1 MNQKNAFS
9 QQEVS
14 TALELLASTL
24 EDERIRIYDIGA
36 NAMKALDA
44 DTALAVIGFAKKLEA
59 FQAEVKKI
67 NSAWGALLKEKAA
80 ASPAVQKI
88 VDGEG
93 RLFGLKTRKSASGY
107 SRKVEHPLAPRTNF
121 TVKFSDGTLIQ
132 HPRACDV
139 FVAAIEHIGAS
150 RVQALG
156 LLSCGEPLVAEKIS
170 SKYPRAAKQ
179 TASGLYVS
187 TQSSTSQKI
196 QYLKTIAKLLT
207 IKLEIR
213 TTSSKDNRPVKE

>member
-1 MNQKNAFS
+1 MNKKTVFS

-14 TALELLASTL
+14 TALELLVSTL
-24 EDERIRIYDIGA
+24 EDERVRIYGVGA

-44 DTALAVIGFAKKLEA
+44 DTALAVINFAKKLEA
-59 FQAEVKKI
+59 FQSEVQKI
-67 NSAWGALLKEKAA
+67 NSAWATLLKEKEA

-93 RLFGLKTRKSASGY
+93 RLFGLKTRKSTSGY
-107 SRKVEHPLAPRTNF
+107 SRKVTHPLAPKTNF

-132 HPRACDV
+132 HSKACDV
-139 FVAAIEHIGAS
+139 FVAAVEHIGAS
-150 RVQALG
+150 RIQSLG
-156 LLSCGEPLVAEKIS
+156 LLSCGEPLIS
-170 SKYPRAAKQ
+170 EVISEKYPRASKR

-196 QYLKTIAKLLT
+196 QYLRTIAKLLSV
-207 IKLEIR
+207 KLEIK
-213 TTSSKDNRPVKE
+213 SC